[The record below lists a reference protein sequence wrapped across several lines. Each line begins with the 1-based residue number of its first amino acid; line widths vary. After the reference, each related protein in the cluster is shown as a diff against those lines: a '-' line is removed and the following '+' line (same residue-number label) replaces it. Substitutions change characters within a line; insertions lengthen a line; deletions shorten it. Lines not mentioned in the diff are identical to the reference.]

1 MAEITN
7 DGFQMVTLGAVKE
20 GGEPDIANVLF
31 RFPVPHQQM
40 SIKQAARIDEIK
52 IPGRSGKIKQAVGYE
67 DTEISISI
75 TMVDED
81 EWPGV
86 ARWSA
91 LWQFERLQAAFR
103 DRSEPV
109 GEIGVD
115 ISSISYAV
123 PTIFS
128 IQSRLTDACGIKTVI
143 FKGLD
148 ISDTQGESTL
158 IAQLTLSEF
167 EPIVRQVERRKR
179 EAAELKK
186 AKAAAGTAAGHDE
199 KAAKAHDD
207 EVAPVGRL
215 GGAYDKG
222 YVAGGSKGKLEAKTK
237 AMGGPPS

>member
-1 MAEITN
+1 MPEITN

-40 SIKQAARIDEIK
+40 SIKQAAKVDEMK

-67 DTEISISI
+67 DTEISISLQL
-75 TMVDED
+75 VDEED
-81 EWPGV
+81 RTGTV
-86 ARWSA
+86 VRSA
-91 LWQFERLQAAFR
+91 LDQFKDLQAAFR

-115 ISSISYAV
+115 VSSISYAV

-128 IQSRLTDACGIKTVI
+128 IQSRLTDACSIKTVL

-148 ISDTQGESTL
+148 IGDTAGESTL
-158 IAQLTLSEF
+158 YAQLTLSEF

-179 EAAELKK
+179 EAAEAKK

-199 KAAKAHDD
+199 KAAKAHD
-207 EVAPVGRL
+207 EEIGEEGRYAKIYREAVID
-215 GGAYDKG
+215 GKG
-222 YVAGGSKGKLEAKTK
+222 E
-237 AMGGPPS
+237 PPS